1 MRVPLEITFR
11 GIPSDEDIKSLVQ
24 QKAAKLEMVAE
35 NLISC
40 RVAIEKKQKHPQ
52 SGSPYRVRVNM
63 RLPPGREVVV
73 DSGESG
79 EGYIHDELSTVV
91 REVFDIALR
100 QLKKVSDQQQDEVKE
115 HPMQETSGIVVRLF
129 TDNGY
134 GFLKTLT
141 GREIFF
147 HRNSVLNKDFERLEV
162 GTGVRFVE
170 EQGEKGPQASTVQIV
185 DKPGVRGPKTDEDPV
200 EPPLDWQ
207 E

>member
-11 GIPSDEDIKSLVQ
+11 GISSREDIKSLIQ
-24 QKAAKLEMVAE
+24 QKAAKLEKVAE

-40 RVAIEKKQKHPQ
+40 RVAVEKKQKHPQ
-52 SGSPYRVRVNM
+52 SGNPFRVRVNM

-79 EGYIHDELSTVV
+79 NGYIHDELSTVI

-115 HPMQETSGIVVRLF
+115 HPMQQTSGMVVRLF

-134 GFLKTLT
+134 GFIKSLT

-147 HRNSVLNKDFERLEV
+147 HRNSVLNDDFDRLEV
-162 GTGVRFVE
+162 GTGVRFTE

-185 DKPGVRGPKTDEDPV
+185 DKPGVRGPKTDEEPV
-200 EPPLDWQ
+200 EPPIDWQ